1 MGDTMA
7 LIPARA
13 GSVGLPGKNR
23 RVLVDRPL
31 TMHSVACARLMPSVQ
46 SILLST
52 DDVLL
57 AEIAGE
63 QDVWIPELRPSTLAT
78 DSTPMADV
86 IRYAVDLSDR
96 VGQQP
101 ISYLL
106 LLDPTSPCR
115 DPQAIEAALARL
127 REDPTFDG
135 VVSVS
140 RPSFNPLW
148 VGVTVTE
155 AGQLNPHPMLQ
166 ESFTRRQDV
175 PDYWRINGS
184 FYVWRMDYAR
194 SIGVQWPREGR
205 FLAAPMADLLSHSI
219 DTLEDFL
226 LVEALLSTGTVT
238 LPWMNSEDSNGAV

>member
-1 MGDTMA
+1 MGDTIA

-31 TMHSVACARLMPSVQ
+31 AMHSVACARLIPSVQ

-52 DDVLL
+52 DDVVL
-57 AEIAGE
+57 ADLARE
-63 QDVWIPELRPSTLAT
+63 QDVWIPELRPSALAR

-86 IRYAVDLSDR
+86 IRYAIDLQDR
-96 VGQQP
+96 QGQSG

-115 DPQAIEAALARL
+115 DPRAIESAIARL
-127 REDPTFDG
+127 REDPTLDG
-135 VVSVS
+135 AVSVS

-148 VGVTVTE
+148 VGVTVTD
-155 AGQLNPHPMLQ
+155 AGQLNPHPMLR
-166 ESFTRRQDV
+166 ETYTRRQDV

-184 FYVWRMDYAR
+184 FYVWRVDYAR
-194 SIGVQWPREGR
+194 SIGVHWPREGR
-205 FLAAPMADLLSHSI
+205 FQAEPMADLMSHSI
-219 DTLEDFL
+219 DTLEDFM
-226 LVEALLSTGTVT
+226 LVEALLSTGTLS
-238 LPWMNSEDSNGAV
+238 LPWMNSEDTNGAV